1 MCPSFSVSIFL
12 SLSPLRLPR
21 SLSKRKLS
29 SFLLFART
37 PASVMGPDYN
47 VSMRRDRSAALA
59 LPPASVNLGTKST
72 MRAGRATSVSS
83 RCRTRPATCPPGHLF
98 LFFVYFLL
106 FHGFPRLHGV
116 VGHSQK
122 RRMTPDICRVE
133 SFRSA
138 AAFNAGNQKA
148 GQGGCNLLQRLQPST
163 FIQRA
168 RVIFV
173 SKGGLG

>member
-29 SFLLFART
+29 SFLLFACT

-72 MRAGRATSVSS
+72 MRAGRAKPSV
-83 RCRTRPATCPPGHLF
+83 RALARDPQRAPLATY
-98 LFFVYFLL
+98 FFVYFLL
-106 FHGFPRLHGV
+106 FLGFLRLHGV
-116 VGHSQK
+116 VGHSKQ

-133 SFRSA
+133 SLRSA

-148 GQGGCNLLQRLQPST
+148 GQGGCNLVQRLQPST